1 MQDNAMS
8 DEVYSMPSTHS
19 TASKMAGAGGAAATV
34 AVGATVIG
42 RRIGTTSRARQH
54 AGTDNAH

>member
-1 MQDNAMS
+1 MS

-34 AVGATVIG
+34 AVGATVSG